1 MRSRYP
7 MRGWPVLV
15 MRGWPVLVGALTG
28 VACDAPEVHD
38 PGPAPVVESLRPSAG
53 DLALADS
60 ATLTIG
66 EPGLSDDPAYAFF
79 DIRGGA
85 FLPGG
90 DIVVGVSGTYEVRR
104 YDRSGNHMWTSGR
117 EGDGPGEFRS
127 SRVLRGCTGD
137 TIRVFDVQLD
147 RISELDDS
155 GNFIRTWQVGT
166 GTGGR
171 APNYLMCGAGGQ
183 VAFTTWGAIRR
194 DVTEG
199 QHYRSPV
206 ALYWQ
211 PSDGTPTLV
220 RDDVPGPER
229 TQLSRSVGPRTW
241 GKKPIFAA
249 TDSGVWLGDA
259 DEFEL
264 HFFDWHGSPAA
275 RTIRWV
281 GPELGVNQTD
291 VDALRRSQERWFGVT
306 GDERARA
313 NFERRWP
320 QMRAS
325 LPSRFPAV
333 SRVLVLNDGTL
344 WVEVFPR
351 PSQVREWHVFD
362 PDGSWLHRVSIP
374 YHVELLDVSTDAVLA
389 KVWDAD
395 GVERLEVRTL
405 RAGAGAG

>member
-1 MRSRYP
+1 M
-7 MRGWPVLV
+7 
-15 MRGWPVLVGALTG
+15 
-28 VACDAPEVHD
+28 
-38 PGPAPVVESLRPSAG
+38 
-53 DLALADS
+53 
-60 ATLTIG
+60 
-66 EPGLSDDPAYAFF
+66 
-79 DIRGGA
+79 
-85 FLPGG
+85 
-90 DIVVGVSGTYEVRR
+90 
-104 YDRSGNHMWTSGR
+104 
-117 EGDGPGEFRS
+117 
-127 SRVLRGCTGD
+127 
-137 TIRVFDVQLD
+137 
-147 RISELDDS
+147 
-155 GNFIRTWQVGT
+155 
-166 GTGGR
+166 
-171 APNYLMCGAGGQ
+171 
-183 VAFTTWGAIRR
+183 
-194 DVTEG
+194 
-199 QHYRSPV
+199 
-206 ALYWQ
+206 
-211 PSDGTPTLV
+211 
-220 RDDVPGPER
+220 
-229 TQLSRSVGPRTW
+229 GPRTW
-241 GKKPIFAA
+241 GKKPVFAA

-264 HFFDWHGSPAA
+264 HFFDWHGSPS

-374 YHVELLDVSTDAVLA
+374 YHVELLDVSADAVLA

-405 RAGAGAG
+405 RAGAG